1 MQERNPY
8 KIPPNF
14 DSLAQPYP
22 PLRPQSVLLSALVF
36 FFPSLHLLS
45 HIAYPAHQ
53 TTAHPPSI
61 SMMKLP
67 KGHPDHLLSSI
78 HLIFILS
85 HRRLTQTLLH
95 RDFDIQL
102 EIPDDRLCPPVPN
115 R

>member
-45 HIAYPAHQ
+45 H
-53 TTAHPPSI
+53 SI
-61 SMMKLP
+61 SRTSDNGP
-67 KGHPDHLLSSI
+67 PTVDFHDETAQRSPRSPFVFHSSHI
-78 HLIFILS
+78 YP
-85 HRRLTQTLLH
+85 HRRLTQALLRRTL
-95 RDFDIQL
+95 IY
-102 EIPDDRLCPPVPN
+102 N
-115 R
+115 